1 MRAIMPRAMPRMKRS
16 GGKVAKNAAQKA
28 ADAVIDKATARKEP
42 KSKNGR

>member
-1 MRAIMPRAMPRMKRS
+1 MRAIMPRATAAHETLGR
-16 GGKVAKNAAQKA
+16 KVAKNAAQKA